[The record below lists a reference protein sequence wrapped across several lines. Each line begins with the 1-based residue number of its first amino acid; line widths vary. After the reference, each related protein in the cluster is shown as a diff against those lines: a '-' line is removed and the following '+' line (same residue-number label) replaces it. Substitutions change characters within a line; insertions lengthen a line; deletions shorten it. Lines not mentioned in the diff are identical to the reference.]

1 MSGIMGS
8 RFLLAAAGVLLSS
21 FPAVAVSPA
30 DKLLDATRS
39 DDTSSVARLVRD
51 GADVNACELD
61 GATAL
66 SWAAVRSNVESAEL
80 LLKAGAN
87 PNLTNDIGISP
98 LSIAVANA
106 SQPLV
111 ALLLEKGAD
120 PNIAREDGETP
131 LMIAARLGQ
140 TGVMKL
146 LLERGAKPDVRTKK
160 FGQTA
165 LMWAAGHPEI
175 IGLLLKSGADARAVT
190 NSWDVKYVVY
200 APTTVT
206 LGKTGI
212 PWNTDGEYTTK
223 KGGQN
228 ALFFAVQKHDLDSA
242 RQLVDAGLDV
252 NQPSADGTT
261 PLLLALYHWDPPSTT
276 FIPGKGAPAQ
286 AGTSQSL
293 HADLA
298 MARFLLDRGAKAK
311 AVDGAG
317 YTPLHGAALA
327 VANAAVG
334 PEFRK
339 GGGYGANPALL
350 SLGPEKNRPPA
361 ETLEQARSIVKTLLE
376 LGADP
381 NQQTVYPTPGPA
393 GDVRI
398 NPAPP
403 GSSAFHI
410 AAASRDVGLVKL
422 LAEKEADPNL
432 LRKDG
437 YTPFS
442 VSVLAGN
449 LDVVKEMVA
458 RGADLNRRYN
468 PAHKIPDPE
477 KAISLTRQAQSIM
490 HIAVLGGSP
499 LPVMEYLQS
508 QGAPMDLKNSMGE
521 TALDLADA
529 HERYREAIERE
540 RADGDPEKLRAVVR
554 KTETTDGIKKLM
566 KMPARAA
573 SNRESAD
580 PQKPGVKNDE

>member
-1 MSGIMGS
+1 MAGIVGP
-8 RFLLAAAGVLLSS
+8 RFLRAAALLLLGSLTAAAINS
-21 FPAVAVSPA
+21 G
-30 DKLLDATRS
+30 DRLLDAARS
-39 DDTSSVARLVRD
+39 DDAGSVARLIRE
-51 GADVNACELD
+51 GADVNAREPD

-66 SWAAVRSNVESAEL
+66 SWAAMRSNVAAAEL

-98 LSIAVANA
+98 LSVSVANGCPA
-106 SQPLV
+106 LV
-111 ALLLEKGAD
+111 ALLLKKGAD

-140 TGVMKL
+140 TDVVKV
-146 LLERGAKPDVRTKK
+146 LLESGAKPNTRTKK

-175 IGLLLKSGADARAVT
+175 VDLLLKNGADARAIT
-190 NSWDVKYVVY
+190 NSWDVKYIVY

-212 PWNTDGEYTTK
+212 PWNTDGEYMSK
-223 KGGQN
+223 KGGQSP
-228 ALFFAVQKHDLDSA
+228 LFFAVQKHDLESA
-242 RQLVDAGLDV
+242 RQLLDAGLDV

-261 PLLLALYHWDPPSTT
+261 PLLAALYHWDPPSTT

-286 AGTSQSL
+286 AGTSQAL
-293 HADLA
+293 HGDLV
-298 MARFLLDRGAKAK
+298 MAKFLLQRGAKAK

-317 YTPLHGAALA
+317 YTPLHGAVLA
-327 VANAAVG
+327 AANAALG
-334 PEFRK
+334 PDFRK

-361 ETLEQARSIVKTLLE
+361 ETLDQALEIVKTLLE
-376 LGADP
+376 AGADP

-410 AAASRDVGLVKL
+410 AAASTSVALVKL
-422 LAEKEADPNL
+422 LADKGADPNL

-442 VSVLAGN
+442 VSVMARN
-449 LDVVKEMVA
+449 LDVVREMVA
-458 RGADLNRRYN
+458 RGADLNLRYN

-477 KAISLTRQAQSIM
+477 KAISLTRQAQTIM
-490 HIAVLGGSP
+490 HIAALGGS

-508 QGAPMDLKNSMGE
+508 QGVRLDLKNSIGE
-521 TALDLADA
+521 TPLDLADA
-529 HERYREAIERE
+529 QERYREAIERE

-554 KTETTDGIKKLM
+554 KTETTDGIRKLM
-566 KMPARAA
+566 GMPARRAGKE
-573 SNRESAD
+573 ESAD
-580 PQKPGVKNDE
+580 PQGVRNDE

>member
-1 MSGIMGS
+1 MSRLITAS
-8 RFLLAAAGVLLSS
+8 FLRIFAGLLCALLPVAATT
-21 FPAVAVSPA
+21 SPEA
-30 DKLLDATRS
+30 LLDAARS
-39 DDTSSVARLVRD
+39 DNGAAVARLIREGVD
-51 GADVNACELD
+51 ANAREED

-66 SWAAVRSNVESAEL
+66 AWAATRSNIEIAKL

-87 PNLTNDIGISP
+87 PNLTNDLGVGP
-98 LSIAVANA
+98 LSLAIANGSAA
-106 SQPLV
+106 MS
-111 ALLLEKGAD
+111 ALLLKRGAD
-120 PNIAREDGETP
+120 PNVARENGETP

-140 TGVMKL
+140 TDVVKL
-146 LLERGAKPDVRTKK
+146 LLDHGAKTDARTKK

-165 LMWAAGHPEI
+165 LMWAAGHPDVTR
-175 IGLLLKSGADARAVT
+175 LLLERGADPRAVT
-190 NSWDVKYVVY
+190 ASWDVKYTIY

-212 PWNTDGEYTTK
+212 PWNTDGEYTSR

-228 ALFFAVQKHDLDSA
+228 PLFFAVQKHDLESA
-242 RQLVDAGLDV
+242 RLLLDAGVDV
-252 NQPSADGTT
+252 NQAAADGTT
-261 PLLLALYHWDPPSTT
+261 PLLAALYHWDPPSTV

-286 AGTSQSL
+286 AGTSQAL

-311 AVDGAG
+311 AADAAG

-350 SLGPEKNRPPA
+350 SLGPEKNKA
-361 ETLEQARSIVKTLLE
+361 SADTLEQALGIVKTLLAS
-376 LGADP
+376 GADP
-381 NQQTVYPTPGPA
+381 NQQTIYPTPGPA

-410 AAASRDVGLVKL
+410 GAASTNLVLVKML
-422 LAEKEADPNL
+422 SDRGGNPNL

-437 YTPFS
+437 HTPFS

-458 RGADLNRRYN
+458 RGADLKLRYN
-468 PAHKIPDPE
+468 PAHKIPDPV
-477 KAISLTRQAQSIM
+477 KSISLTRQGQTIL
-490 HIAVLGGSP
+490 HIAVLGGSVP
-499 LPVMEYLQS
+499 IIEYLHS
-508 QGAPMDLKNSMGE
+508 QGVPLDLKNSMGE
-521 TALDLADA
+521 TPLDLADA
-529 HERYREAIERE
+529 QERYREAIQRE
-540 RADGDPEKLRAVVR
+540 GADGDPEKLRAVVR
-554 KTETTDGIKKLM
+554 KTETTDGIKKLLT
-566 KMPARAA
+566 KLSPPPAMGTR
-573 SNRESAD
+573 SA
-580 PQKPGVKNDE
+580 NDH